1 MQINWESFVTYNY
14 DARGIRFKFEDL
26 CRQLF
31 ANENLSGNKQFKYL
45 HANPNNHGLETE
57 PIYDETNKRWVG
69 FQAKFFDH
77 DVDYGQIKHSAEKTV
92 EYYTGKEG
100 IVDLVFLFCNKPIT
114 STANGYTN
122 AVEVLNKANI
132 DVQLITDTAI
142 LDLIR
147 NKYSY
152 LGLYYF
158 GNHSIQQ
165 EWFVTHTSYMLAELG
180 ERYNRDFNVET
191 AFSDELSLFIHDR
204 RAAEYLNAKKVELL
218 GKISDLSY
226 QSNKRDYLRTLEEAV
241 SALPDVDVE
250 TLYHSIEWNSEVRLS
265 VVSFL
270 DSMAEEYKK
279 LEIEQNEK
287 YMLSQDREKDQ
298 KVRQEALKEYHDLWS
313 QIHDIDALMKLPDR
327 IVISEREKKLL
338 YGDVLAIYGKAG
350 IGKSQLLA
358 SKTQNLFSEE
368 RIGLLLVAGIYFTDD
383 PIHEQIMKNLRLDYS
398 FEDLLDILETIGE
411 RDNCIVPVFI
421 DALNETWNRKLW
433 KSGLPSIIDKIK
445 KSPMVKM
452 ILSYRPE
459 YQKFILPD
467 FLLEGQEDII
477 TMQHRVF
484 EDNSIS
490 AAREFL
496 NHYNIPFTPL
506 EYFGYEMSNPLFLTL
521 YCKTYN
527 GEEVALPT
535 LYDRVVEHANSNISQ
550 FLRAELRQKGYSE
563 DDDILSPLITEIAEW
578 LVSHDK
584 SSISQKDLA
593 QLNFWAEFGLN
604 AASFVRH
611 LVKEHILHD
620 SNFEGVETLYF
631 AFDQMNDYY
640 CAKTIIQKRQTKDE
654 VREYLSDKILGIQ
667 NGELGNSW
675 NVDLFVNACALY
687 AEKYCEECIDII
699 DVLENADDKW
709 QVFSRYIDSFQ
720 WRDSRYIPVGNFME
734 LLEKYP
740 CSPEDLWAML
750 IGNSVK
756 VSHPYNA
763 DFHHR
768 FLLRYKLNKR
778 DYLWTIYIN
787 KLTRDEDNRIVQ
799 HIQMY
804 DKGEKLETTNEK
816 QIELL
821 LTLFGWVL
829 SSSNRWLR
837 DYTSKAMIE
846 ILKEHFHLC
855 QIILEKFKNVNDPY
869 IIQRLYGVVFGA
881 CCKSKNERGFQ
892 ILAEYVYQVVFD
904 QEKVYPDILLR
915 DYARL
920 IIERFFYEN
929 PKYTGVIVRD
939 KIVPPYNSDPI
950 PEMEDQHYLDN
961 EYNGA
966 MFWLMHSMRFE
977 GMGMYGDFG
986 RYVFQSALHNF
997 DVDDKE
1003 MFNYAVYYIQTE
1015 LGFSEEYFGEHD
1027 QHCGSYDRHQ
1037 TIKIERIGK
1046 KYQWITMYNML
1057 ARISDHCKMI
1067 DRWNYPEKED
1077 VQFEGVWELYARDF
1091 DPTLNQSFMICND
1104 APKFDVLDELPAKE
1118 KEENK
1123 IADISTEDAQKNW
1136 LETKGIFF
1144 DELKDTLI
1152 LTDHNGTKW
1161 ICLTKYC
1168 DTGCKD
1174 LDTEKLL
1181 VWSWL
1186 YAYFVSPEQADELFR
1201 CAENG
1206 QSVITHD
1213 TASHHETSSVFNR
1226 EYPWSPSCREL
1237 NAYAWVDVQIKTG
1250 QYETVTETVQI
1261 PDISSIEILLYKYRG
1276 LDEDENQERF
1286 LDDGEDEEEDV
1297 EVPRIEFK
1305 ERIRKRE
1312 IEKEIGKILHA
1323 TTDLLWEAEYDA
1335 TKENAISQSLPCA
1348 KLIEI
1353 MNLRQQQEDG
1363 FYYDS
1368 NGMLAAFDT
1377 DLTQNVNS
1385 VVVRKDILDTFLDK
1399 IGMKLVWLV
1408 DAEKEIHAGDYSIT
1422 KWSDWEA
1429 VFTYEGDA
1437 IAGEIHRLQG
1447 KETNR
1452 NEK

>member
-477 TMQHRVF
+477 TMQHRGF

>member
-1 MQINWESFVTYNY
+1 MQINWESFATCNH

-31 ANENLSGNKQFKYL
+31 ANENLSGNKQFRYL

-57 PIYDETNKRWVG
+57 PIYDETNKRWIG
-69 FQAKFFDH
+69 FQAKFFDQ
-77 DVDYGQIKHSAEKTV
+77 DVRYEQIKHSAEKTV

-100 IVDLVFLFCNKPIT
+100 NVDLVFLFCNKPIT

-122 AVEVLNKANI
+122 AVEILKKANI

-158 GNHSIQQ
+158 GNHSIQR
-165 EWFVTHTSYMLAELG
+165 EWFVTHTSYMLDELG
-180 ERYNRDFNVET
+180 ERYNRDFNVGT

-204 RAAEYLNAKKVELL
+204 RAAEYLNTKKTDLLGEISELL
-218 GKISDLSY
+218 Y
-226 QSNKRDYLRTLEEAV
+226 RSNKKDYLRKLEEVV
-241 SALPDVDVE
+241 SALPDVDIE
-250 TLYHSIEWNSEVRLS
+250 TLYHSIEWNSAVRLA
-265 VVSFL
+265 VTTFL
-270 DSMAEEYKK
+270 DNFEEELKK
-279 LEIEQNEK
+279 LEAERDEQ
-287 YMLSQDREKDQ
+287 YMLSYDSEKERKERE
-298 KVRQEALKEYHDLWS
+298 EALKEYHNLGS
-313 QIHDIDALMKLPDR
+313 RIRDIDILIKLPDR
-327 IVISEREKKLL
+327 IAISERERQLL
-338 YGDVLAIYGKAG
+338 YGDILTIYGKAG

-358 SKTQNLFSEE
+358 SKTQSLFDEE

-398 FEDLLDILETIGE
+398 FEDLINILETIGE
-411 RDNCIVPVFI
+411 RDNCMVPVFI

-433 KSGLPSIIDKIK
+433 KSGLPSIVGKIK
-445 KSPMVKM
+445 ESPMVKM

-459 YQKFILPD
+459 YQKLILPD
-467 FLLEGQEDII
+467 FFLESRGDIV
-477 TMQHRVF
+477 TMLHRGF

-527 GEEVALPT
+527 GEEVSLPT
-535 LYDRVVEHANSNISQ
+535 LYDRVIEYANGNISRA
-550 FLRAELRQKGYSE
+550 LRAELRQKGYTE

-578 LVSHDK
+578 LVSHDER
-584 SSISQKDLA
+584 SISQKDLA
-593 QLNFWAEFGLN
+593 QLNFWTVYGLN
-604 AASFVRH
+604 AVPFVRH
-611 LVKEHILHD
+611 LVREHILHD
-620 SNFEGVETLYF
+620 SIFEEMEKLYF

-640 CAKTIIQKRQTKDE
+640 CAKAIMKKIQSKDE
-654 VREYLSDKILGIQ
+654 VCIYLSEKILGIK
-667 NGELGNSW
+667 NGTMGNPW
-675 NVDLFVNACALY
+675 NMDLFVNVCTLY
-687 AEKYCEECIDII
+687 ATKYGEECIDII
-699 DVLENADDKW
+699 DDLENSDDKW
-709 QVFSRYIDSFQ
+709 QVFSRYINSFQ
-720 WRDSRYIPVGNFME
+720 WRDIQYIPANHFE
-734 LLEKYP
+734 DLLKKYP
-740 CSPEDLWAML
+740 CSPEDLWSML

-756 VSHPYNA
+756 VSHPFNA
-763 DFHHR
+763 DFLHH
-768 FLLRYKLNKR
+768 FLLSYKLNRR
-778 DYLWTIYIN
+778 DYIWTIYIN
-787 KLTRDEDNRIVQ
+787 KLTKDDYDRIVQ
-799 HIQMY
+799 LIQMY
-804 DKGEKLETTNEK
+804 NKGEKLEITNEK
-816 QIELL
+816 QMELL

-837 DYTSKAMIE
+837 DYVSKAMIE
-846 ILKEHFHLC
+846 IFKEHFRLC
-855 QIILEKFKNVNDPY
+855 QIILEKFKDVNDPY
-869 IIQRLYGVVFGA
+869 IIQRLYGIVFGA
-881 CCKSKNERGFQ
+881 CCKRMDGKGFQ
-892 ILAEYVYQVVFD
+892 TLAEYVYHTVFD

-920 IIERFFYEN
+920 IIERFLYEN
-929 PKYTGVIVRD
+929 PEYTGMIDRE

-950 PEMEDQHYLDN
+950 PEIEDQCYLEKKYD
-961 EYNGA
+961 GA
-966 MFWLMHSMRFE
+966 MFWLIHSMGFE

-986 RYVFQSALHNF
+986 RYVFQSALHSF
-997 DVDDKE
+997 DVDDMK

-1027 QHCGSYDRHQ
+1027 RHCSSYGRNQ

-1046 KYQWITMYNML
+1046 KYQWITMYNIL
-1057 ARISDHCKMI
+1057 ARISDHCQMV

-1077 VQFEGVWELYARDF
+1077 VQFEGAWEPYVRDF
-1091 DPTLNQSFMICND
+1091 DPTLNQNFMFCD
-1104 APKFDVLDELPAKE
+1104 VAPKFDVLDEISDKG

-1123 IADISTEDAQKNW
+1123 TVDISTADAQEVW

-1168 DTGCKD
+1168 DTGHKD

-1201 CAENG
+1201 CAGNG
-1206 QSVITHD
+1206 QSVITHN
-1213 TASHHETSSVFNR
+1213 TASHHETYSVFNR

-1250 QYETVTETVQI
+1250 EYETVTETVQV
-1261 PDISSIEILLYKYRG
+1261 PNLSSIEALLLKYRG
-1276 LDEDENQERF
+1276 LAEDKEHEEEEFVDDEDEDFEIPEIQ
-1286 LDDGEDEEEDV
+1286 
-1297 EVPRIEFK
+1297 FK
-1305 ERIRKRE
+1305 EKIRKRE

-1323 TTDLLWEAEYDA
+1323 TTDLLWEEEYDA
-1335 TKENAISQSLPCA
+1335 TKETAISRSLPCA
-1348 KLIEI
+1348 KLIEM
-1353 MNLRQQQEDG
+1353 MNLRQQQADG

-1377 DLTQNVNS
+1377 DLTQKINS
-1385 VVVRKDILDTFLDK
+1385 VVVRKDILDTFLGK
-1399 IGMKLVWLV
+1399 TGMKLVWLV

-1429 VFTYEGDA
+1429 VFIYEGDG
-1437 IAGEIHRLQG
+1437 ITGEIRRLQG
-1447 KETNR
+1447 
-1452 NEK
+1452 